1 MSRDAKLFLNSDK
14 QLSLA
19 SREQCIILLLGK
31 KILIKS
37 QTTIYDILKKFKL
50 NNKKIAIEH
59 NGTIIPK
66 VSYKKKYLKNNDKL
80 EVVHF
85 IGGG

>member
-1 MSRDAKLFLNSDK
+1 MAKIQLN
-14 QLSLA
+14 
-19 SREQCIILLLGK
+19 GK
-31 KILIKS
+31 KVVIKS
-37 QTTIYDILKKFKL
+37 NYSIKDLLKKYKL

-66 VSYKKKYLKNNDKL
+66 AHYNKKFLKNNDKV
-80 EVVHF
+80 EIVHF